1 MQELQNLPTKL
12 NNLLLHSC
20 MISNDIGSLVPRKN
34 PRILSILNR
43 FLLYILRDNLLNA
56 PEGDPLPNFF
66 KIDLPLIILILL
78 AQRLDLLT
86 DHLRFKAHIADLF
99 IDFYIKFLLCGGL
112 EHVEE
117 VAELAFFF

>member
-12 NNLLLHSC
+12 NNLLLHPS
-20 MISNDIGSLVPRKN
+20 MISNDIGSLIPRKN
-34 PRILSILNR
+34 PSILPILDR
-43 FLLYILRDNLLNA
+43 PFLYILRDNLLNA

-66 KIDLPLIILILL
+66 EIDLPLIILILL

-99 IDFYIKFLLCGGL
+99 IDF
-112 EHVEE
+112 
-117 VAELAFFF
+117 